1 MNKVYAIIGPPASGK
16 TSIVKAVAEFGV
28 PTLISHT
35 TRAPKAGEKNGV
47 DYYFVNKEAFS
58 TMSFMEKTSYADHLY
73 GLTKEEVLNKIK
85 LYPVSVVDIDL
96 AGFGQLKKLLGERL
110 NSIYTLVDKDVIINR
125 YILQGEESLNIK
137 QRLEYAEKNG
147 EFNNWQIADYV
158 VKNTAQLEIT
168 VRQVL
173 AIMGLVITKKLD

>member
-16 TSIVKAVAEFGV
+16 TSIVKALAEFGV

-35 TRAPKAGEKNGV
+35 TRAPKADEKNGA
-47 DYYFVNKEAFS
+47 DYYFVNKEAFVG
-58 TMSFMEKTSYADHLY
+58 MSFVEKSSYADHLY
-73 GLTKEEVLNKIK
+73 GLTKDEVLSKLK

-96 AGFGQLKKLLGERL
+96 AGFEQLKKLLGERL
-110 NSIYTLVDKDVIINR
+110 NSIYTLVSKDDIINR
-125 YILQGEESLNIK
+125 YLLQGEDNLNIR
-137 QRLEYAEKNG
+137 QRLDYAEKNG

-158 VKNTAQLEIT
+158 VKNTAPLEIT

>member
-16 TSIVKAVAEFGV
+16 TSIVKALAEFGV

-35 TRAPKAGEKNGV
+35 TRPPKTGEKNGA
-47 DYYFVNKEAFS
+47 DYYFVNKEAFGA
-58 TMSFMEKTSYADHLY
+58 MSFVEKSSYADYLY
-73 GLTKEEVLNKIK
+73 GLTKEEVLNKLK

-96 AGFGQLKKLLGERL
+96 AGFAQLKKLLGERL
-110 NSIYTLVDKDVIINR
+110 SSIYTLVDKNAIINR
-125 YILQGEESLNIK
+125 YVLQGEDNANIR

-173 AIMGLVITKKLD
+173 AIMGLVITQKLN

>member
-16 TSIVKAVAEFGV
+16 TSIVKALAEFGV

-35 TRAPKAGEKNGV
+35 TRPPKSGEKNGV
-47 DYYFVNKEAFS
+47 EYYFVNKEAFAA
-58 TMSFMEKTSYADHLY
+58 MSFVEKASYADHLY
-73 GLTKEEVLNKIK
+73 GLTKVEVLNKIK

-96 AGFGQLKKLLGERL
+96 FGFEQLKKLLGERL
-110 NSIYTLVDKDVIINR
+110 NSIYTLVDKEVIINR
-125 YILQGEESLNIK
+125 YLIQGEENANIK

-158 VKNTAQLEIT
+158 VKNAGQLEVT

-173 AIMGLVITKKLD
+173 AIMGLVITKKLV

>member
-16 TSIVKAVAEFGV
+16 TSIVKALAEYGV

-35 TRAPKAGEKNGV
+35 SRAPKPGEEHGI
-47 DYYFVNKEAFS
+47 DYYFVKKQDFS
-58 TMSFMEKTSYADHLY
+58 AMNLLEKASYADQLY

-85 LYPVSVVDIDL
+85 HYPVSVVDIDM

-110 NSIYTLVDKDVIINR
+110 NSIYTLVDKNEIINR
-125 YILQGEESLNIK
+125 YIVQGENNVSIK

-158 VKNTAQLEIT
+158 VKNTGQLEVT

-173 AIMGLVITKKLD
+173 AIMGLVITKKLN